1 MKLKQLICL
10 LLAALLLGACG
21 SPAGPT
27 EATEETKPTDA
38 WLDPVVPT
46 DAAESLGKPEPVEDL
61 TVPDQTAAVGGAN
74 FALDLLR
81 GAAKPDATTILS
93 PYSALLALGMAANGA
108 GGRTLEEMEYALGA
122 RLEDLNAWLAS
133 CRAAEDGEV
142 VSANSIW
149 TRNGTVQLLP
159 EFRQTMEQKYG
170 AEVHAGDL
178 SVAAIN
184 EWVDSN
190 TKGRIK
196 KLLEQ
201 DDPSIVTYLINAMTF
216 DAEWASPYE
225 PQSCS
230 EVSGVSFTVSGN
242 GTEQTVTYL
251 SGEERSYLE
260 VAGATGFVKHY
271 SGGRYSFAGL
281 LPAEGS
287 TPEALLE
294 ALDGETLLQAICNP
308 QSKTVYTRMPKFT
321 AATTAELKPVL
332 ERMGMQTAFTD
343 AADFSLLSDTP
354 LKIDAV
360 QQKTYL
366 QVDES
371 GTIGAAVTSIPMM
384 EATAVQTEEPKT
396 VYLTRPY
403 LCVIFDHE
411 TQNIVFLGIVNR
423 VDG

>member
-21 SPAGPT
+21 SPAAPT

-46 DAAESLGKPEPVEDL
+46 DAAESLGKPEPIEDL

-122 RLEDLNAWLAS
+122 KLDDLNAWLAS

-216 DAEWASPYE
+216 DAEWSSPYE

-230 EVSGVSFTVSGN
+230 EGTFHASD

-251 SGEERSYLE
+251 SGEERGYLE

-287 TPEALLE
+287 TPEELLE
-294 ALDGETLLQAICNP
+294 ALDGATLLNALCEPQA
-308 QSKTVYTRMPKFT
+308 KKVYTRMPKFT
-321 AATTAELKPVL
+321 ASTTASLRPVL
-332 ERMGMQTAFTD
+332 EAMGMQTAFTD

-371 GTIGAAVTSIPMM
+371 GTIGAAVTSLPIM
-384 EATAVQTEEPKT
+384 ETTAVETEPPKY
-396 VYLTRPY
+396 VELTRPY

-411 TQNIVFLGIVNR
+411 TQSIVFLGIVNQIS
-423 VDG
+423 

>member
-21 SPAGPT
+21 SPAAPT

-38 WLDPVVPT
+38 GLDPVVPS
-46 DAAESLGKPEPVEDL
+46 DAVESSEKPEPVEDL

-74 FALDLLR
+74 FALGLLR
-81 GAAKPDATTILS
+81 SAAKPDATTILS

-122 RLEDLNAWLAS
+122 KLDDLNAWLAS

-170 AEVHAGDL
+170 AEVHAGEI
-178 SVAAIN
+178 SAAAIN
-184 EWVDSN
+184 EWVSEN

-201 DDPSIVTYLINAMTF
+201 DNEAIQTYLINAMTF

-230 EVSGVSFTVSGN
+230 EGTFHASD

-251 SGEERSYLE
+251 SGEERGYLE

-287 TPEALLE
+287 TPEELLE
-294 ALDGETLLQAICNP
+294 ALDGATLLNALCEPQA
-308 QSKTVYTRMPKFT
+308 KKVYTRMPKFT
-321 AATTAELKPVL
+321 ASTTASLRPVL
-332 ERMGMQTAFTD
+332 EAMGMQTAFTD

-371 GTIGAAVTSIPMM
+371 GTIGAAVTSLPIM
-384 EATAVQTEEPKT
+384 ETTAVETEPPKY
-396 VYLTRPY
+396 VELTRPY

-411 TQNIVFLGIVNR
+411 TQSIVFLGIVNQIS
-423 VDG
+423 

>member
-170 AEVHAGDL
+170 AEVHAGEI
-178 SVAAIN
+178 SAAAIN
-184 EWVDSN
+184 EWVSEN

-230 EVSGVSFTVSGN
+230 EGTFHASD

-287 TPEALLE
+287 TPEELLE
-294 ALDGETLLQAICNP
+294 TLDGATLLNALCEPQA
-308 QSKTVYTRMPKFT
+308 KKVYTRMPKFT
-321 AATTAELKPVL
+321 ASTTASLRPVL
-332 ERMGMQTAFTD
+332 EAMGMQTAFTD

-371 GTIGAAVTSIPMM
+371 GTIGAAVTSLPIM
-384 EATAVQTEEPKT
+384 ETTAVETEPPKY
-396 VYLTRPY
+396 VELTRPY

-411 TQNIVFLGIVNR
+411 TQSIVFLGIVNQIS
-423 VDG
+423 

>member
-1 MKLKQLICL
+1 MKRS
-10 LLAALLLGACG
+10 LLAGALLTALLLGACG
-21 SPAGPT
+21 T
-27 EATEETKPTDA
+27 R
-38 WLDPVVPT
+38 
-46 DAAESLGKPEPVEDL
+46 EPVTL
-61 TVPDQTAAVGGAN
+61 TETDCRTAAVAAD
-74 FALDLLR
+74 FSITLLR
-81 GAAKPDATTILS
+81 NAAKPDKTTLLS
-93 PYSALLALGMAANGA
+93 PYSVLLALGMAANGA

-122 RLEDLNAWLAS
+122 KLDDLNAWLAS

-230 EVSGVSFTVSGN
+230 E
-242 GTEQTVTYL
+242 GTFRASDGAEQTVTYL
-251 SGEERSYLE
+251 SGEERGYLE

-287 TPEALLE
+287 TPEELLE
-294 ALDGETLLQAICNP
+294 TLDGATLLNALCEPQA
-308 QSKTVYTRMPKFT
+308 KKVYTRMPKFT
-321 AATTAELKPVL
+321 ASTTASLRPVL
-332 ERMGMQTAFTD
+332 EAMGMQTAFTD

-371 GTIGAAVTSIPMM
+371 GTIGAAVTSLPIM
-384 EATAVQTEEPKT
+384 ETTAVETEPPKY
-396 VYLTRPY
+396 VELTRPY

-411 TQNIVFLGIVNR
+411 TQSIVFLGIVNQIS
-423 VDG
+423 

>member
-1 MKLKQLICL
+1 MRLLCGLLFCGNFRCAAASNQQNICKGGITHEAETTYL
-10 LLAALLLGACG
+10 PATGSGGARRLRQSRRSDG
-21 SPAGPT
+21 GNGGN
-27 EATEETKPTDA
+27 EADRCR
-38 WLDPVVPT
+38 LDPVVPS
-46 DAAESLGKPEPVEDL
+46 DAVESSEKPEPVEDL

-74 FALDLLR
+74 FALGLLR
-81 GAAKPDATTILS
+81 SAAKPDATTILS

-122 RLEDLNAWLAS
+122 KLDDLNAWLAS

-230 EVSGVSFTVSGN
+230 EGTFRASD
-242 GTEQTVTYL
+242 GTE
-251 SGEERSYLE
+251 
-260 VAGATGFVKHY
+260 
-271 SGGRYSFAGL
+271 
-281 LPAEGS
+281 P
-287 TPEALLE
+287 
-294 ALDGETLLQAICNP
+294 
-308 QSKTVYTRMPKFT
+308 
-321 AATTAELKPVL
+321 
-332 ERMGMQTAFTD
+332 
-343 AADFSLLSDTP
+343 
-354 LKIDAV
+354 
-360 QQKTYL
+360 
-366 QVDES
+366 
-371 GTIGAAVTSIPMM
+371 
-384 EATAVQTEEPKT
+384 
-396 VYLTRPY
+396 RP
-403 LCVIFDHE
+403 
-411 TQNIVFLGIVNR
+411 
-423 VDG
+423 

>member
-170 AEVHAGDL
+170 AEVHAGEI
-178 SVAAIN
+178 SAAAIN
-184 EWVDSN
+184 EWVSEN

-201 DDPSIVTYLINAMTF
+201 DNEAIQTYLINAMTF

-230 EVSGVSFTVSGN
+230 EGTFHASD

-251 SGEERSYLE
+251 SGEERGYLE

-287 TPEALLE
+287 TPEELLE
-294 ALDGETLLQAICNP
+294 ALDGATLLNALCEPQA
-308 QSKTVYTRMPKFT
+308 KKVYTRMPKFT

-332 ERMGMQTAFTD
+332 ERMGMQAAFTD

-371 GTIGAAVTSIPMM
+371 GTIGAAVTSLPIM
-384 EATAVQTEEPKT
+384 ETTAVETEPPKY
-396 VYLTRPY
+396 VELTRPY

-411 TQNIVFLGIVNR
+411 TQSIVFLGIVNQIS
-423 VDG
+423 

>member
-21 SPAGPT
+21 SPAAPT
-27 EATEETKPTDA
+27 EATGETKPTDA
-38 WLDPVVPT
+38 GLDPVVPT

-81 GAAKPDATTILS
+81 SAAKPDATTILS

-122 RLEDLNAWLAS
+122 KLDDLNAWLAS

-170 AEVHAGDL
+170 AEVHAGEI
-178 SVAAIN
+178 SAAAIN
-184 EWVDSN
+184 EWVSEN

-201 DDPSIVTYLINAMTF
+201 DNEAIQTYLINAMTF

-230 EVSGVSFTVSGN
+230 EGTFHASD

-251 SGEERSYLE
+251 SGEERGYLE

-287 TPEALLE
+287 TPEELLE
-294 ALDGETLLQAICNP
+294 ALDGATLLNALCEPQA
-308 QSKTVYTRMPKFT
+308 KKVYTRMPKFT

-332 ERMGMQTAFTD
+332 ERMGMQAAFTD

-371 GTIGAAVTSIPMM
+371 GTIGAAVTSLPIM
-384 EATAVQTEEPKT
+384 ETTAVETEPPKY
-396 VYLTRPY
+396 VELTRPY

-411 TQNIVFLGIVNR
+411 TQSIVFLGIVNQIS
-423 VDG
+423 

>member
-21 SPAGPT
+21 SPAAPT
-27 EATEETKPTDA
+27 EATGETKPTDA
-38 WLDPVVPT
+38 GLDPVVPT

-74 FALDLLR
+74 FALGLLR
-81 GAAKPDATTILS
+81 SAAKPDATTILS

-122 RLEDLNAWLAS
+122 KLDDLNAWLAS

-230 EVSGVSFTVSGN
+230 E
-242 GTEQTVTYL
+242 GTFRASDGAEQTVTYL
-251 SGEERSYLE
+251 SGEERGYLE

-287 TPEALLE
+287 TPEELLE
-294 ALDGETLLQAICNP
+294 TLDGATLLNALCEPQA
-308 QSKTVYTRMPKFT
+308 KKVYTRMPKFT
-321 AATTAELKPVL
+321 ASTTASLRPVL
-332 ERMGMQTAFTD
+332 EAMGMQTAFTD

-371 GTIGAAVTSIPMM
+371 GTIGAAVTSLPIM
-384 EATAVQTEEPKT
+384 ETTAVETEPPKY
-396 VYLTRPY
+396 VELTRPY

-411 TQNIVFLGIVNR
+411 TQSIVFLGIVNQIS
-423 VDG
+423 

>member
-1 MKLKQLICL
+1 MKRS
-10 LLAALLLGACG
+10 LLAGALLTVLLLGACG
-21 SPAGPT
+21 T
-27 EATEETKPTDA
+27 R
-38 WLDPVVPT
+38 
-46 DAAESLGKPEPVEDL
+46 EPVTL
-61 TVPDQTAAVGGAN
+61 TETDCRTAAVAAD
-74 FALDLLR
+74 FSITLLR
-81 GAAKPDATTILS
+81 NAAKPDKTTLLS
-93 PYSALLALGMAANGA
+93 PYSVLLALGMAANGA

-122 RLEDLNAWLAS
+122 KTDDLNHWLAA
-133 CRAAEDGEV
+133 CRLAEDGEV

-230 EVSGVSFTVSGN
+230 EGTFHASD

-287 TPEALLE
+287 TPEELLE
-294 ALDGETLLQAICNP
+294 ALDGATLLNALCEPQA
-308 QSKTVYTRMPKFT
+308 KKVYTRMPKFT
-321 AATTAELKPVL
+321 ASTTASLRPVL
-332 ERMGMQTAFTD
+332 EAMGMQTAFTD

-371 GTIGAAVTSIPMM
+371 GTIGAAVTSLPIM
-384 EATAVQTEEPKT
+384 ETTAVETEPPKY
-396 VYLTRPY
+396 VELTRPY

-411 TQNIVFLGIVNR
+411 TQSIVFLGIVNQIS
-423 VDG
+423 

>member
-10 LLAALLLGACG
+10 LLAAVVLGACG
-21 SPAGPT
+21 SPAAPT

-38 WLDPVVPT
+38 GLDPVVPS
-46 DAAESLGKPEPVEDL
+46 DAVESSEKPEPVEDL

-74 FALDLLR
+74 FALGLLR
-81 GAAKPDATTILS
+81 SAAKPDATTILS

-122 RLEDLNAWLAS
+122 KLDDLNAWLAS

-230 EVSGVSFTVSGN
+230 EGTFRASD
-242 GTEQTVTYL
+242 GTE
-251 SGEERSYLE
+251 
-260 VAGATGFVKHY
+260 
-271 SGGRYSFAGL
+271 
-281 LPAEGS
+281 P
-287 TPEALLE
+287 
-294 ALDGETLLQAICNP
+294 
-308 QSKTVYTRMPKFT
+308 
-321 AATTAELKPVL
+321 
-332 ERMGMQTAFTD
+332 
-343 AADFSLLSDTP
+343 
-354 LKIDAV
+354 
-360 QQKTYL
+360 
-366 QVDES
+366 
-371 GTIGAAVTSIPMM
+371 
-384 EATAVQTEEPKT
+384 
-396 VYLTRPY
+396 RP
-403 LCVIFDHE
+403 
-411 TQNIVFLGIVNR
+411 
-423 VDG
+423 

>member
-21 SPAGPT
+21 SPAAPT

-38 WLDPVVPT
+38 GLDPVVPS
-46 DAAESLGKPEPVEDL
+46 DAVESSEKPEPVKDL
-61 TVPDQTAAVGGAN
+61 TVPDQTAAGGAN
-74 FALDLLR
+74 FALGLLR
-81 GAAKPDATTILS
+81 SAAKPDATTILS

-122 RLEDLNAWLAS
+122 RLDDLNAWLAS

-170 AEVHAGDL
+170 AEVHAGEI
-178 SVAAIN
+178 SAAAIN
-184 EWVDSN
+184 EWVSEN

-201 DDPSIVTYLINAMTF
+201 DNEAIQTYLINAMTF

-230 EVSGVSFTVSGN
+230 E
-242 GTEQTVTYL
+242 GTFHASDGAEQTVTYL
-251 SGEERSYLE
+251 SGEERGYLE

-332 ERMGMQTAFTD
+332 ERMGMQAAFTD

-411 TQNIVFLGIVNR
+411 TQSIVFLGIVNR

>member
-1 MKLKQLICL
+1 
-10 LLAALLLGACG
+10 
-21 SPAGPT
+21 
-27 EATEETKPTDA
+27 
-38 WLDPVVPT
+38 
-46 DAAESLGKPEPVEDL
+46 
-61 TVPDQTAAVGGAN
+61 
-74 FALDLLR
+74 
-81 GAAKPDATTILS
+81 
-93 PYSALLALGMAANGA
+93 MAANGA

-122 RLEDLNAWLAS
+122 KLDDLNAWLAS

-230 EVSGVSFTVSGN
+230 EGTFRASD

-251 SGEERSYLE
+251 SGEEGSYLE

-287 TPEALLE
+287 TPEELLE
-294 ALDGETLLQAICNP
+294 ALDGATLLNALCEPQA
-308 QSKTVYTRMPKFT
+308 KKVYTRMPKFT
-321 AATTAELKPVL
+321 ASTTASLRPVL
-332 ERMGMQTAFTD
+332 EAMGMQTAFTD

-411 TQNIVFLGIVNR
+411 TQSIVFLGIVNR

>member
-170 AEVHAGDL
+170 AEVHAGEI
-178 SVAAIN
+178 SAAAIN
-184 EWVDSN
+184 EWVSEN

-201 DDPSIVTYLINAMTF
+201 DNEAIQTYLINAMTF

-230 EVSGVSFTVSGN
+230 EGTFHASD

-251 SGEERSYLE
+251 SGEERGYLE

-287 TPEALLE
+287 TPEELLE
-294 ALDGETLLQAICNP
+294 TLDGATLLNALCEPQA
-308 QSKTVYTRMPKFT
+308 KKVYTRMPKFT
-321 AATTAELKPVL
+321 ASTTASLRPVL
-332 ERMGMQTAFTD
+332 EAMGMQTAFTD

-371 GTIGAAVTSIPMM
+371 GTIGAAVTSLPIM
-384 EATAVQTEEPKT
+384 ETTAVETEPPKY
-396 VYLTRPY
+396 VELTRPY

-411 TQNIVFLGIVNR
+411 TQSIVFLGIVNQIS
-423 VDG
+423 

>member
-170 AEVHAGDL
+170 AEVHAGEI
-178 SVAAIN
+178 SAAAIN
-184 EWVDSN
+184 EWVSEN

-201 DDPSIVTYLINAMTF
+201 DNEAIQTYLINAMTF

-230 EVSGVSFTVSGN
+230 EGTFHASD

-251 SGEERSYLE
+251 SGEERGYLE

-287 TPEALLE
+287 TPEELLE
-294 ALDGETLLQAICNP
+294 ALDGATLLNALCEPQA
-308 QSKTVYTRMPKFT
+308 KKVYTRMPKFT
-321 AATTAELKPVL
+321 ASTTASLRPVL
-332 ERMGMQTAFTD
+332 EAMGMQTAFTD

-371 GTIGAAVTSIPMM
+371 GTIGAAVTSLPIM
-384 EATAVQTEEPKT
+384 ETTAVETEPPKY
-396 VYLTRPY
+396 VELTRPY

-411 TQNIVFLGIVNR
+411 TQSIVFLGIVNQIS
-423 VDG
+423 

>member
-1 MKLKQLICL
+1 MKRS
-10 LLAALLLGACG
+10 LLAGALLTALLLGACG
-21 SPAGPT
+21 T
-27 EATEETKPTDA
+27 R
-38 WLDPVVPT
+38 
-46 DAAESLGKPEPVEDL
+46 EPVTL
-61 TVPDQTAAVGGAN
+61 TETDCRTAAVAAD
-74 FALDLLR
+74 FSITLLR
-81 GAAKPDATTILS
+81 NAAKPDKTTLLS
-93 PYSALLALGMAANGA
+93 PYSVLLALGMAANGA

-122 RLEDLNAWLAS
+122 KLDDLNAWLAS

-230 EVSGVSFTVSGN
+230 EGTFHASD

-287 TPEALLE
+287 TPEELLE
-294 ALDGETLLQAICNP
+294 ALDGATLLNALCEPQA
-308 QSKTVYTRMPKFT
+308 KKVYTRMPKFT
-321 AATTAELKPVL
+321 ASTTVSLRPVL
-332 ERMGMQTAFTD
+332 EAMGMQTAFTD

-371 GTIGAAVTSIPMM
+371 GTIGAAVTSLPIM
-384 EATAVQTEEPKT
+384 ATTAVETEPPKY
-396 VYLTRPY
+396 VELTRPY

-411 TQNIVFLGIVNR
+411 TQSIVFLGIVNQIS
-423 VDG
+423 